1 MDLRRA
7 LIEQSPSLALQREAQ
22 KEIARLDAM
31 FEDIYRM
38 TELYQ
43 HKVNFQTFDGASL
56 TSNDEVLKELKQIIT
71 NYYKSS
77 PVKHLDF

>member
-7 LIEQSPSLALQREAQ
+7 LIEQSPSLSLQREAQ

-31 FEDIYRM
+31 FDDIYRM
-38 TELYQ
+38 AELYQ

-56 TSNDEVLKELKQIIT
+56 TSNEEVYRELNQIIT